1 MNKTDEHCPD
11 NDRALF
17 RILATSVLVVNRSLG
32 ITQVNSAAES
42 LLEQSATKLVGRKLQ
57 EVIVGGYE
65 FIQIITRALAEQRS
79 FTERDMTLTPM
90 NMQSI
95 VVDFTVSPWIGG
107 SDTEVWAWIEI
118 ASVERHQRIQ
128 LVEFMVRQ
136 YYIISIIVD
145 INVYMQV

>member
-1 MNKTDEHCPD
+1 MNKIHEHCPD

-17 RILATSVLVVNRSLG
+17 RTLATSVLVVNRSLG

-65 FIQIITRALAEQRS
+65 FIQIIMRALAEQRS

-95 VVDFTVSPWIGG
+95 VVDFTVSPSAPILF
-107 SDTEVWAWIEI
+107 A
-118 ASVERHQRIQ
+118 
-128 LVEFMVRQ
+128 
-136 YYIISIIVD
+136 
-145 INVYMQV
+145 